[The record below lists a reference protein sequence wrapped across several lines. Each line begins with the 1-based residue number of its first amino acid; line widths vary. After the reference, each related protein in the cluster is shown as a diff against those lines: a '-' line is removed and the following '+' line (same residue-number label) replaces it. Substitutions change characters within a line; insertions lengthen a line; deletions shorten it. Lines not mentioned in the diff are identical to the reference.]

1 MKIPKSFLSSDFA
14 SSSGAVNV
22 LHRDASRFLRRI
34 ASDLHLSDAD
44 VTLRLHKDSAK
55 VAGSISLHSDSL
67 CVLVANAKHRP
78 GISIVYRSCRGRDDH
93 SGGSDNF
100 VSLAQIASDA
110 GYRNFISN
118 LRLVAGL
125 QFA

>member
-22 LHRDASRFLRRI
+22 LQRDASRFLRRI

-44 VTLRLHKDSAK
+44 FTLRSRKDSAK
-55 VAGSISLHSDSL
+55 VAGSISLHTDSL
-67 CVLVANAKHRP
+67 CVLVAKAKHRP
-78 GISIVYRSCRGRDDH
+78 GISIVYRSHRNRDDH

-100 VSLAQIASDA
+100 VSLAQLASDA

-118 LRLVAGL
+118 LRVVAGL